1 MQVLLFPAFTRDKLA
16 IFFATGARFYLI
28 KESLFFERYDSGGDD
43 RQYRSP
49 PKEWVG
55 GLRGE

>member
-1 MQVLLFPAFTRDKLA
+1 MQVLLFPAFTRDKVA
-16 IFFATGARFYLI
+16 IFFATAVRFYLI
-28 KESLFFERYDSGGDD
+28 KVSLFFERFGSGGDD
-43 RQYRSP
+43 RQYPSP